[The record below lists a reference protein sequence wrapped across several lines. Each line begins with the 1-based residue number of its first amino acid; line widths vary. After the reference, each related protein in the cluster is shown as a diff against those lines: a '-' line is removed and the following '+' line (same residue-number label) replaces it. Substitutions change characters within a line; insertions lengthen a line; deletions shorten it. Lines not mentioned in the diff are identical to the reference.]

1 KDQNSKIV
9 SYLVVVRDVT
19 EQKRLLTIAEAVN
32 NMNNIGFI
40 FSGVRHELGNPVNSI
55 KTATSIL
62 REGFDTMGDPAK
74 REYLERII
82 SDVQRLEALLKVLHS
97 FSMFED
103 LSPGPVELCS
113 FIRDLMPTVEPDFEK
128 AGIRF
133 HYQFPERA
141 CPVLADRRAL
151 YQIVVNLLT
160 NAFNALRERKSPK
173 ITIRVSCGNQTQQ
186 LEVEDNGA
194 GMSQEVL
201 SNIFKPFYTT
211 RAGGTGLGLVI
222 CQKLVLA
229 MKGYI
234 EVESAQGRGTKVS
247 VTLPRAGCTEAT
259 EGKG

>member
-1 KDQNSKIV
+1 
-9 SYLVVVRDVT
+9 VVVRDVT
-19 EQKRLLTIAEAVN
+19 EQKRLLSIAEAVN

-62 REGFDTMGDPAK
+62 RDGFDTMDDRAK
-74 REYLERII
+74 REYLERIV

-103 LSPGPVELCS
+103 LSLGPVELCS
-113 FIRDLMPTVEPDFEK
+113 FIRDLMPTVEPDFGR
-128 AGIRF
+128 ASISFDYRF
-133 HYQFPERA
+133 SETP
-141 CPVLADRRAL
+141 CPALADRRAL

-160 NAFNALRERKSPK
+160 NSFNALRERKNPK
-173 ITIRVSCGNQTQQ
+173 ITIRVSCGSETQQ

-194 GMSQEVL
+194 GMTEEVR

-211 RAGGTGLGLVI
+211 RPGGTGLGLVI

-229 MKGYI
+229 MNGYL
-234 EVESAQGRGTKVS
+234 EVVSIPQRGTKTTL
-247 VTLPRAGCTEAT
+247 TLPRAQ
-259 EGKG
+259 